1 MTDQYAICLQ
11 NELNLLRYELKN
23 PEEVGPMEGGFIAA
37 DPDPLEPFLSGNGDE
52 VSSHLLWGIE
62 PTYLIGLHRD
72 MPGPAEEAS

>member
-1 MTDQYAICLQ
+1 MK
-11 NELNLLRYELKN
+11 R
-23 PEEVGPMEGGFIAA
+23 GFIAA
-37 DPDPLEPFLSGNGDE
+37 DPNPLEPFLSGNGDE